1 MEEFFRQIIFFSEIV
16 MVMITRDWLVIY
28 KSDSHFVVVRFWN
41 HSYDYRPNLIPL
53 VPITIMDQ
61 NYKNILEDDW
71 LSPDLFEK
79 W

>member
-16 MVMITRDWLVIY
+16 MVMITCDWLVIY
-28 KSDSHFVVVRFWN
+28 KSDPHFVVVRFWN
-41 HSYDYRPNLIPL
+41 RSYDYRPNLIPL

-71 LSPDLFEK
+71 LSPALFEN